1 MRSVAKW
8 GVIVGVAIYVVS
20 QLLYL
25 VSALALGASPE
36 DPSHPAGYALQ
47 CVELLLIAFAFS
59 AAGFYTGRETRVA
72 GFGALAGM
80 LAFAVYGFLL
90 AVIPIGAHVAPVS
103 NGLTLGQEIV
113 VEIVSVAFILAIAA
127 LIGWLGGR
135 PGATRGKAIAALAAA
150 TTGTPPTPRPTSAS
164 GEPTE

>member
-8 GVIVGVAIYVVS
+8 GVIVGVAIYAVS
-20 QLLYL
+20 QLLYV

-36 DPSHPAGYALQ
+36 DPSHPAGYVLQ

-80 LAFAVYGFLL
+80 LAFAVYGLL
-90 AVIPIGAHVAPVS
+90 LSIIPVGARIAPAS

-113 VEIVSVAFILAIAA
+113 VEIVSVTLILAIAA
-127 LIGWLGGR
+127 FIGWLGGR
-135 PGATRGKAIAALAAA
+135 PGATRGKAIAARVAASA
-150 TTGTPPTPRPTSAS
+150 RAEEPALTAPPAESPA
-164 GEPTE
+164 E